1 MPRFFDDPAD
11 VDSGELFSLTFDD
24 VKSNASSNHIPSP
37 QSAHSPAASEVSSA
51 SRLASLV
58 RSPASPKFKSAR
70 SSTRSSLGRLS
81 NGAGEKAQGTAPA
94 KAGKEMTPASSSSGA
109 RQSTRVRSAAAQA
122 KPAAAAATTT
132 TKTTRK
138 ASASAKR
145 ELRTKGRTDA
155 KGAIRKPGR
164 PARAA
169 AVKPATTKTA
179 ASKTEAVKPAAAKRR
194 GRPPKE
200 ASKAAKPA
208 KAAAAAAAGGKAT
221 KQEWEVE
228 QIVDSMIDEETM
240 EHFFKVKWKGY
251 SSKDNTWEPKKN
263 LANCKDLLEAYEK
276 KAKK

>member
-1 MPRFFDDPAD
+1 MPRFFDVPED
-11 VDSGELFSLTFDD
+11 VDSGELFSLTFED
-24 VKSNASSNHIPSP
+24 VKSNASSHHTSPS
-37 QSAHSPAASEVSSA
+37 SAHSPAASEASSA

-58 RSPASPKFKSAR
+58 RSPVSPKFKSAR
-70 SSTRSSLGRLS
+70 SSTRSSLARQS
-81 NGAGEKAQGTAPA
+81 NGAGEKAEGTALA

-109 RQSTRVRSAAAQA
+109 RQSTRVRSAPAQA
-122 KPAAAAATTT
+122 KPAAA
-132 TKTTRK
+132 KTTRK
-138 ASASAKR
+138 SSASAKR

-155 KGAIRKPGR
+155 KGAVRKPGR

-169 AVKPATTKTA
+169 ATTKTA
-179 ASKTEAVKPAAAKRR
+179 ATKTAAVKSAAPQRR
-194 GRPPKE
+194 GRPPAKE
-200 ASKAAKPA
+200 AKAAKPA
-208 KAAAAAAAGGKAT
+208 KAAAAGAKAS

-240 EHFFKVKWKGY
+240 EHFFRVKWKGY